1 MKSGDLLEKQTLRP
15 HPDLPNQ
22 DLLCNKLPGDSWAH
36 QGLRSTGLKDEWDS
50 GVGAG
55 GGGRGKAGRP
65 GSRLLVGRH
74 WHFEMV
80 KEGQYGSDRGQLPN
94 EAGGISR
101 EALVLGVAMGLG

>member
-1 MKSGDLLEKQTLRP
+1 M
-15 HPDLPNQ
+15 
-22 DLLCNKLPGDSWAH
+22 
-36 QGLRSTGLKDEWDS
+36 RSTGLKDEWDS

-80 KEGQYGSDRGQLPN
+80 KEGQYGSHRGQLPN
-94 EAGGISR
+94 KAGGISR